1 MEQSDTLD
9 AFFVRAKKHRI
20 PMAAICKRA
29 LVDPTTPSRWRRG
42 KNGATL
48 ERVNRLNEAL
58 TAIIA
63 EDAGVV
69 VQKRAA

>member
-1 MEQSDTLD
+1 MEQADTLD

-63 EDAGVV
+63 EDASPIAH
-69 VQKRAA
+69 KRAA